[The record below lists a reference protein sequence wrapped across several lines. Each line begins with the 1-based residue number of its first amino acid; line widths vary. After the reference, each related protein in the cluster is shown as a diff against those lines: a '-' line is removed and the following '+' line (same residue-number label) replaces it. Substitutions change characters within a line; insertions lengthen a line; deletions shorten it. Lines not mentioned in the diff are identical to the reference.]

1 MIKFREYSFRNIN
14 SFNAGNLD
22 GLTEFGEKPG
32 TMDEMKFY
40 FRNSLIDEMLEKKMM
55 IEAGKDENGNQLYCL
70 SNYDSNTAIELNL
83 LALRA
88 ILEMSSDIEKNR

>member
-1 MIKFREYSFRNIN
+1 
-14 SFNAGNLD
+14 
-22 GLTEFGEKPG
+22 
-32 TMDEMKFY
+32 
-40 FRNSLIDEMLEKKMM
+40 MLEKKMM